1 MTAKSK
7 KSRIMSFLR
16 EALKLVTENWGL
28 KLLALLLAIILYH
41 SLKTGDGYYYHT
53 DNDKQLFQY
62 R

>member
-1 MTAKSK
+1 MTAK
-7 KSRIMSFLR
+7 KSPIMSFFR
-16 EALKLVTENWGL
+16 GALKLITENWGL
-28 KLLALLLAIILYH
+28 KLLALFLAIILYH